1 MRIIDANVILRYLT
15 NDVQDQ
21 AEQAGELLAKVE
33 AGSEEVILPDIILA
47 DIIWVLEGY
56 YKQSREQIREWIT
69 TILSMRGLRFSDKNV
84 ALDAL
89 DIYVDLGIDWSDA
102 FVTGQMIN
110 HGIME
115 IYSFDR
121 HFDRIGAIKK
131 IEP

>member
-1 MRIIDANVILRYLT
+1 MRIINANVILRYLT

-33 AGSEEVILPDIILA
+33 AGSEEVLLPDIILA

-69 TILSMRGLRFSDKNV
+69 TILSMQGLRFSDKSV

>member
-1 MRIIDANVILRYLT
+1 MRIIDANIILRYLT

-21 AEQAGELLAKVE
+21 AERAGELLTKVE
-33 AGSEEVILPDIILA
+33 AGSEEVFLPDIILA

-69 TILSMRGLRFSDKNV
+69 TILSMQGLRFSDKSV

>member
-1 MRIIDANVILRYLT
+1 MRIIDANIILRYLT

-21 AEQAGELLAKVE
+21 AERAGELLAKVE
-33 AGSEEVILPDIILA
+33 AGSEEVLLPDIILA

-69 TILSMRGLRFSDKNV
+69 TILSMRGLRFSDKSV

>member
-21 AEQAGELLAKVE
+21 AEQAGELLVKVE

-89 DIYVDLGIDWSDA
+89 DIYVDKGIDWSDA
-102 FVTGQMIN
+102 FVASQMIN

>member
-1 MRIIDANVILRYLT
+1 MRIIDANIILRYLT

-21 AEQAGELLAKVE
+21 AERAGELLAKVE
-33 AGSEEVILPDIILA
+33 AGSEEVLLPDIILA

-69 TILSMRGLRFSDKNV
+69 TILSMRGLRFSDKSV

-89 DIYVDLGIDWSDA
+89 DIYVDVGIDWSDA

-121 HFDRIGAIKK
+121 HFDRIGATKK

>member
-1 MRIIDANVILRYLT
+1 MRIIDANIILRYLT

-21 AEQAGELLAKVE
+21 AERAGELLAKVE
-33 AGSEEVILPDIILA
+33 AGSEEVLLPDIILA

-89 DIYVDLGIDWSDA
+89 DIYVDIGIDWSDA

>member
-1 MRIIDANVILRYLT
+1 VRIIDANIILRYLT

-21 AEQAGELLAKVE
+21 AERAGELLAKVE
-33 AGSEEVILPDIILA
+33 AGSEEVLLPDIILA

-69 TILSMRGLRFSDKNV
+69 TILSMQGLRFSDKSV

-102 FVTGQMIN
+102 FITGQMIN

>member
-1 MRIIDANVILRYLT
+1 MRIIDANIILRYLT

-21 AEQAGELLAKVE
+21 AERAGKLLAKVE
-33 AGSEEVILPDIILA
+33 AGSEAVFLPDIILA

-89 DIYVDLGIDWSDA
+89 DIYVDIGIDWSDA

>member
-1 MRIIDANVILRYLT
+1 MRIIDANIILRYLT

-21 AEQAGELLAKVE
+21 AERAGELLAKVE
-33 AGSEEVILPDIILA
+33 AGSEEVLLPDIILA

-69 TILSMRGLRFSDKNV
+69 TILSMQGLRFSDKNV